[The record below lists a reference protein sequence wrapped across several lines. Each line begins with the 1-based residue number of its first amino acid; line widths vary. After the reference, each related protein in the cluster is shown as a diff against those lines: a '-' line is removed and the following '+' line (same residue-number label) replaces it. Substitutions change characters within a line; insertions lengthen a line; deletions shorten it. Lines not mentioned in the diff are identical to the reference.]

1 MDLQKGQLPWNLG
14 RYYNAG
20 EIIQSAN
27 MYRDTVRV
35 NTNPAWETFLIDDVF
50 ITGNIATGLSTEANN
65 GGYYAKAEPTA
76 GVWTPLTTVDTNAF
90 GQILNLGY
98 ILDATT
104 REVVQ
109 DTNGRDIYALF
120 HTTATDNTTIAP
132 ATGIVATFVTLDPTT
147 GNFSAVSVNQAIDIV
162 MLRVV
167 AMKNADFIM
176 NDGELSGKP
185 ADVLAPNTLT
195 VEQAVL
201 TVTADIASW
210 STININTWAA
220 SSGASTFAGDTITLP
235 WTAGDFNNAGNISV
249 IVEGIGELVKWA
261 NATYVNAN
269 TISFPNIILNIG
281 DRVIIKNIVLS

>member
-1 MDLQKGQLPWNLG
+1 MDLQKWQLPTNLG
-14 RYYNAG
+14 RYNNAG

-35 NTNPAWETFLIDDVF
+35 NADPAGETFLIDDAFV
-50 ITGNIATGLSTEANN
+50 TGQIATGLFTEANN

-76 GVWTPLTTVDTNAF
+76 GVGTPLTTVDTNAF

-98 ILDATT
+98 VLDATT

-109 DTNGRDIYALF
+109 DTNGRDVYALF
-120 HTTATDNTTIAP
+120 HTAETDNTTIAP
-132 ATGIVATFVTLDPTT
+132 ATGIVATFATLDPTT
-147 GNFSAVSVNQAIDIV
+147 GNFSAVSVDQAIDIV

-176 NDGELSGKP
+176 NDGEFSGKP
-185 ADVLAPNTLT
+185 ADVLAPSALT

-220 SSGASTFAGDTITLP
+220 STGVSTFAGDTITLP
-235 WTAGDFNNAGNISV
+235 GTAGDFNNAGTISI

-261 NATYVNAN
+261 NAIYVNAN